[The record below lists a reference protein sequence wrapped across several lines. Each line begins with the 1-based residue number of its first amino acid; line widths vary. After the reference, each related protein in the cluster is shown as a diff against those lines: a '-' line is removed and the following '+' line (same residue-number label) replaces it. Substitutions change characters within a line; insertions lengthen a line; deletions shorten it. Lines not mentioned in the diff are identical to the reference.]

1 MFNNFDFNIEEIL
14 LKIPA
19 IIIAFSFHE
28 FAHAYTSHKFGDP
41 TPGNQGRLTLS
52 PLAHIDII
60 GFILILLAG
69 FGWAK
74 PVQINPRYYKNPRR
88 DELIVSLAGPFTN
101 LVLAFLSVLIYAAV
115 LKLSPGN
122 NVIIY
127 NLLNVIEYIVWI
139 NILLFF
145 FNLLPLP
152 PLDGFAIL
160 RELIPY
166 RQSRI
171 VWYLERYSS
180 VILIVILLT
189 RVVSWIIL
197 PPAAFLENFL
207 YGLVGLS

>member
-1 MFNNFDFNIEEIL
+1 MFNNLDFDIVDIL
-14 LKIPA
+14 LRIPA
-19 IIIAFSFHE
+19 IIIGFSFHE
-28 FAHAYTSHKFGDP
+28 FAHAYASNKFGDP

-101 LVLAFLSVLIYAAV
+101 LVVAFLSALILRVVVDLAPYDNAV
-115 LKLSPGN
+115 IN
-122 NVIIY
+122 
-127 NLLNVIEYIVWI
+127 NLLNVIAYIIWI
-139 NILLFF
+139 NIILFF
-145 FNLLPLP
+145 FNLIPLP
-152 PLDGFAIL
+152 PLDGFAIV
-160 RELIPY
+160 RELLPY

-180 VILIVILLT
+180 VILIIILLT
-189 RVVSWIIL
+189 GVVSWVIL
-197 PPAAFLENFL
+197 PPATYLESLL
-207 YGLVGLS
+207 YSLAGIS